1 MIAMMILPLVVTMM
15 TVMRSEVAFES
26 SQAMHF
32 KDSFI
37 ETSNALLRVHNMNI
51 LVQSFSKS
59 EFESKIN
66 STQDFTNV

>member
-1 MIAMMILPLVVTMM
+1 MVVVTNDKIRRLRLSIEFMSMIAMVILPLVVTMM

-37 ETSNALLRVHNMNI
+37 GTSNALLEVHNMNI
-51 LVQSFSKS
+51 
-59 EFESKIN
+59 
-66 STQDFTNV
+66 